1 MATLA
6 EILKPGSI
14 SQVSNSM
21 KSIKEKNP
29 GTDVARLA
37 WFERFEIRS
46 VKNSRKNRS
55 GLGQSLPLGFALH
68 RAGRISLRGSCADHG

>member
-6 EILKPGSI
+6 EILKPGSM

-37 WFERFEIRS
+37 
-46 VKNSRKNRS
+46 
-55 GLGQSLPLGFALH
+55 
-68 RAGRISLRGSCADHG
+68 